1 MCSDHTDIRPTT
13 LVLLRLRDDYDHE
26 GRALVEELCNWA
38 IPDGVKDSGDEFT
51 ELARAFKRINAPVRD
66 LGLTSLRVSTT
77 ALEGN
82 TSTCNQLEN
91 DLASVTSMRDALANQ
106 LSGMLED
113 AEFHGQ
119 RISERGERILDSAAD
134 RLLDYVHRL
143 AH

>member
-1 MCSDHTDIRPTT
+1 MPTST
-13 LVLLRLRDDYDHE
+13 YKSLPTPHKAPVFF
-26 GRALVEELCNWA
+26 ALTPHFWLIWTAV
-38 IPDGVKDSGDEFT
+38 SGDEFT

-82 TSTCNQLEN
+82 TSTYNQPEN

-113 AEFHGQ
+113 AKFHGQ
-119 RISERGERILDSAAD
+119 RISKRGERILDSAAD